1 MTDGK
6 SWWVPIGKLTEN
18 DIGRR
23 VAYTG
28 NKYPGGVWEYGF
40 IKSFNS
46 TSVLVV
52 FEGRRLPQAVNRS
65 DLVWIAE

>member
-6 SWWVPIGKLTEN
+6 SCWVPIGNLTAN

-40 IKSFNS
+40 IKSFNN
-46 TSVLVV
+46 TCVLVV

-65 DLVWIAE
+65 DLVWIGE